1 MTFWQV
7 HIADRRLTGR
17 LAQYE
22 TYLPHVQYIAALY
35 KLYLRFNKAIDVFF
49 FKN

>member
-7 HIADRRLTGR
+7 HIADRPAGTI
-17 LAQYE
+17 YTE

-35 KLYLRFNKAIDVFF
+35 KLYLRFNKAIGVCF